1 MKKVTKKVKKV
12 EPIKTAITNCTFIGT
27 QWDAQA
33 IESVSMVAK
42 GLLNL
47 TDLFRTQNIHI
58 DSMLKINTDPPEK
71 KEEPY
76 VKKVANKFKKNKS
89 KK

>member
-1 MKKVTKKVKKV
+1 MTKRKKVKKV
-12 EPIKTAITNCTFIGT
+12 EPVTTTITNCSFVGT

-47 TDLFRTQNIHI
+47 SELFRTQNINI
-58 DSMLKINTDPPEK
+58 DSMLKINTNEPK
-71 KEEPY
+71 QNEEPHI
-76 VKKVANKFKKNKS
+76 KKVANKFKKNKS